1 MPTASGMATRLS
13 TCVHLGGGKPF
24 FSAPSTVHP
33 MTRFTIRYDESTHMS
48 QNSMEFGVGNSIT
61 FSTRMG
67 WPRSTTTNST
77 AVSTAATA
85 MNSPMMTILP
95 YDW

>member
-1 MPTASGMATRLS
+1 
-13 TCVHLGGGKPF
+13 
-24 FSAPSTVHP
+24 
-33 MTRFTIRYDESTHMS
+33 MS

-61 FSTRMG
+61 FSTRM
-67 WPRSTTTNST
+67 WVAQIAATTNST
-77 AVSTAATA
+77 TVSTAAYTA